1 MTLRSDTGS
10 VKIKANDELYLR
22 IKDKAMAAGT
32 SPRLAVKRIMS
43 GWSESEAI
51 NKEIQT
57 KRLREETLKSAVVA
71 PSFLPA
77 KCKPLVIPD
86 GPMPESAG
94 PKLMAQALEAS
105 YKVKGIKVDGET
117 RYTKK
122 IRELIEGEL

>member
-1 MTLRSDTGS
+1 MNSSD
-10 VKIKANDELYLR
+10 KLYLR
-22 IKDKAMAAGT
+22 IKPLAMAAGT
-32 SPRLAVKRIMS
+32 SPRLAVKRIQS

-51 NKEIQT
+51 NKELRT
-57 KRLREETLKSAVVA
+57 KRLREEDLKSAVVA

-77 KCKPLVIPD
+77 KCKPLVIPE
-86 GPMPESAG
+86 GTCPETAG

-122 IRELIEGEL
+122 IRELIEGTL